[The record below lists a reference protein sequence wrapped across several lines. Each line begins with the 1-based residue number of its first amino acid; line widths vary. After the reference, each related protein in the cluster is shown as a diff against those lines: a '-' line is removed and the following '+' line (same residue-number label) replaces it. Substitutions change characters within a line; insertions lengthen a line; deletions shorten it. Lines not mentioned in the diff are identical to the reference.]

1 MNLPLLGV
9 YSVLF
14 FAAWSAFCFV
24 YRALLRWFPFQKW
37 FWNAVFTFG
46 CAVVVGTGMMA
57 FVIMY
62 SMICLYFFSGSTVFD
77 DNLLQELLSVV
88 YLAWVVGLF
97 AGCVQIWNRV
107 LRVEISR
114 LPPKKHVNAWLIC
127 CLIGFMGT
135 SFLMTLSVTPSLIVE
150 AFVVFFLVSPNAV
163 AFARWKNVLNKLHKE
178 QV

>member
-1 MNLPLLGV
+1 MNIPLLGV

-14 FAAWSAFCFV
+14 VAAWSAFCFV

-37 FWNAVFTFG
+37 FWNAVFILG
-46 CAVVVGTGMMA
+46 CAVVVGIGAMV
-57 FVIMY
+57 FFIMY

-97 AGCVQIWNRV
+97 VGCVQIWNRV

-127 CLIGFMGT
+127 CLIGFIVAQLIMMMGVLDGIIALIALP
-135 SFLMTLSVTPSLIVE
+135 FLI
-150 AFVVFFLVSPNAV
+150 APNAV
-163 AFARWKNVLNKLHKE
+163 AFARWKNVLNKLDKE